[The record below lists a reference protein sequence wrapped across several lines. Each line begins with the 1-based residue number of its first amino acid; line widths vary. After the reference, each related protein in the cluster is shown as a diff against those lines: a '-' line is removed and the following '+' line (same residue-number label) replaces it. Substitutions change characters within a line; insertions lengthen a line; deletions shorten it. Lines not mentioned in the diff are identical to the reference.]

1 MHQYL
6 RHLANFARIVEAGSM
21 KAASDLIGLAPS
33 GLSDSVKI
41 LENRVGSPLLVR
53 HKDGVTPTSEGERIY
68 DAAEGIVAL
77 LDEALQTKDGDA
89 LSGPCRL
96 SIPTEVANFA
106 MAPVIGQLAA
116 QHPGLKLSIFA
127 EDEVVDH
134 ARFGRDYFLRIAS
147 KPRDQEGLRVLWT
160 AKVTAI
166 LVASSKFVKEHQKD
180 NIDDLSK
187 IPLITNAKSKTSNS
201 YPLQNPKGS
210 ISFGQTT
217 VVSQPTTSLSL
228 ATQGAG
234 ATACLDFC
242 AADAIHHGQVRHI
255 LAHRFAVPV
264 SVNLLTPHKRSRRLD
279 GPVVDA
285 FQSMIKKDLKLT
297 LETRT

>member
-187 IPLITNAKSKTSNS
+187 IPLITNAKSNR
-201 YPLQNPKGS
+201 LRWFLNR
-210 ISFGQTT
+210 
-217 VVSQPTTSLSL
+217 QP
-228 ATQGAG
+228 
-234 ATACLDFC
+234 ACLWQLRAQAQQLVSTSAPLTRSIMGKC
-242 AADAIHHGQVRHI
+242 AI
-255 LAHRFAVPV
+255 FW
-264 SVNLLTPHKRSRRLD
+264 LTGSQYQFRSICSRRTN
-279 GPVVDA
+279 GRA
-285 FQSMIKKDLKLT
+285 A
-297 LETRT
+297 